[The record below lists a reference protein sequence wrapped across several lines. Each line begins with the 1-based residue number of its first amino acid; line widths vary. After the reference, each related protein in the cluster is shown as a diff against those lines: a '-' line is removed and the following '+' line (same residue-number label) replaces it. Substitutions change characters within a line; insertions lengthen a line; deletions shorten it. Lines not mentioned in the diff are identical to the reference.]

1 MKRKLGSV
9 ARRYR
14 RDRVGLV
21 GCPSVL
27 VLDLSKIVS
36 GMIDASGSQP
46 RLKMRKAI
54 EGGMLDVDELNRDVG
69 SLLGEG
75 EQVEYEFSK
84 CGCIQGISIILA
96 VDIGCEE
103 LHLQRLTI
111 GGEGSPG
118 SVNWQRL
125 TRSP

>member
-69 SLLGEG
+69 SLLGEEEQG
-75 EQVEYEFSK
+75 EY
-84 CGCIQGISIILA
+84 GISIILA